1 MSKSNN
7 NHRILKNT
15 IALYI
20 RQLLIL
26 FVSLYT
32 VRVVLNVL
40 GIEDYGVYNVVAGL
54 VALCSFLP
62 SALASATQR
71 FFSFALGQSDK
82 TKLYKTFSVNFVLY
96 GLISV
101 IALVIL
107 ETLGFWF
114 VREYLNIPS
123 ERIASAYILYHYA
136 VFTFIVGIFTSPFI
150 AIIIAHEDMHIYA
163 YTSIG
168 EVLLKLVITF
178 VLIYLPW
185 DKLELYGLLLLLV
198 SLINMSVYLIICFK
212 KYQECQIKKF
222 YWDGC
227 LLKEIY
233 GFTGWSLFGQLT
245 TVARNQAV
253 TILLNQYFNP
263 AVVAARAIA
272 NTIASQVNMFSNAFN
287 TGLYPPII
295 KAYAANEKD
304 EMFELVFNGSKLT
317 FFLMWIFSL
326 PIFIEMETIL
336 KLWLSQP
343 PANAVLFTQ
352 LALIESLIIS
362 ISLPVISAARAPGN
376 MKMYELTL
384 GSIQVGLFLVSWL
397 LLMKGFPASSV
408 FVIAIIANIFMFA
421 IRLLIVSW
429 LIGLSIRKF
438 LRAVVMPIM
447 AVILLSGGFSLYIK
461 HYFPPGYLYS
471 FISMSI
477 SVVISSI
484 SMYFFGL
491 NRVWRIKVR
500 TMLVNKLRKIVSG
513 V

>member
-1 MSKSNN
+1 MSTSNN
-7 NHRILKNT
+7 SRRILNNT

-40 GIEDYGVYNVVAGL
+40 GVEKYGVYNVVAGL

-82 TKLYKTFSVNFVLY
+82 IKLYKTFSVNLVLY
-96 GLISV
+96 SLISI
-101 IALVIL
+101 IAIILL
-107 ETLGFWF
+107 ETIGFWF
-114 VREYLNIPS
+114 VQEYLNLPLEHIS
-123 ERIASAYILYHYA
+123 SAYTLYHYA
-136 VFTFIVGIFTSPFI
+136 VFTFIAGIFTAPFI

-163 YTSIG
+163 YASIS
-168 EVLLKLVITF
+168 EVLLKLVVTF
-178 VLIYLPW
+178 ALVYIPW
-185 DKLELYGLLLLLV
+185 SKLELYGLLLLLV
-198 SLINMSVYLIICFK
+198 SLINMSIYIFICFK
-212 KYQECQIKKF
+212 KYQECQIGKI
-222 YWDGC
+222 YWDGK

-272 NTIASQVNMFSNAFN
+272 NTVASQVNMFSNAFN

-295 KAYAANEKD
+295 KSYAANEKD
-304 EMFELVFNGSKLT
+304 EMFELIFNGSKLT

-326 PIFIEMETIL
+326 PMFIEMETIL

-352 LALIESLIIS
+352 LALIEALIIS
-362 ISLPVISAARAPGN
+362 ISLPIISAARAPGK

-384 GSIQVGLFLVSWL
+384 GAIQAGLFLISWL
-397 LLMKGFPASSV
+397 LLMKGLPASSV
-408 FVIAIIANIFMFA
+408 FVTAIVANIFMFA

-429 LIGLSIRKF
+429 LIGLSIRDF
-438 LRAVVMPIM
+438 LRDVVIPVFAVM
-447 AVILLSGGFSLYIK
+447 LLSSGLSFYIK
-461 HYFPPGYLYS
+461 YHLPQGYLYS
-471 FISMSI
+471 LIIMLLAVFT
-477 SVVISSI
+477 SSA
-484 SMYFFGL
+484 SMYMLGL
-491 NRVWRIKVR
+491 DKVWRVKIR
-500 TMLVNKLRKIVSG
+500 TMLLNKFKKI
-513 V
+513 